1 MTEWD
6 VEIRPRLTPRF
17 AYGAAALVL
26 AVNVAVGALL
36 KVGSTGVIF
45 RTADQVAIGL
55 LGVVFAVLILVLS
68 QPRLRIGPRG
78 IAVRNAFTYK
88 LIPWSDVVDVS
99 FPVGARWARVELPDD
114 EYVPVLAIQ
123 AVDKQHAVA
132 AMDTVREHLARYQG
146 GQTRPGAE

>member
-26 AVNVAVGALL
+26 AVHVAVGALL

-45 RTADQVAIGL
+45 RTADQVAIAL

-99 FPVGARWARVELPDD
+99 FPVGARWARV
-114 EYVPVLAIQ
+114 AIQ

>member
-1 MTEWD
+1 PGRAAGVGRGQGRAGRGRRPVDRADAAGDPVALMTEWD

-26 AVNVAVGALL
+26 AVHVAVGALL

-45 RTADQVAIGL
+45 RTADQVAIAL

-99 FPVGARWARVELPDD
+99 FPVG
-114 EYVPVLAIQ
+114 
-123 AVDKQHAVA
+123 
-132 AMDTVREHLARYQG
+132 
-146 GQTRPGAE
+146 